1 MSEYRIDDLAR
12 AAGTTTRNVRS
23 YQERGLLPVPTTR
36 SGRALIYDDS
46 HLERLKLIDALLQR
60 GFTTAHISDFITS
73 WETGK
78 DLIDVL
84 GLPRSA
90 TTDRETAS
98 LEVPLE
104 LVESF
109 LGAEAIDPAML
120 ARLSELG
127 LLRVRGDTVE
137 FTDPQLL
144 ETFADLHGYR
154 FDLRRL
160 ADLQAVVKHHLDDIA
175 HQMFTVTRDHLV
187 ELHGEGWLPTTDAEI
202 AETTTMINHL
212 RDVAVAA
219 VQHTLV
225 QALDRALTQDL
236 SEYLAETSEA
246 HSSARRGKATPD
258 ETSHQ

>member
-46 HLERLKLIDALLQR
+46 HLERLKLIDTLLQR

-90 TTDRETAS
+90 TTDRGAAS

-109 LGAEAIDPAML
+109 LGAEAIDPALL
-120 ARLSELG
+120 ARLGELG

-144 ETFADLHGYR
+144 ETFADLHEYR

-187 ELHGEGWLPTTDAEI
+187 ELHGEGWLPTTDDEI

-236 SEYLAETSEA
+236 SEYLAETSEKN
-246 HSSARRGKATPD
+246 SSASQGKATSD
-258 ETSHQ
+258 ETSHH

>member
-36 SGRALIYDDS
+36 AGRALIYDDS

-90 TTDRETAS
+90 TPDQQSAS

-104 LVESF
+104 VVESF
-109 LGAEAIDPAML
+109 LGAEANEPTML

-127 LLRVRGDTVE
+127 VLRVHQDTVE

-144 ETFADLHGYR
+144 ETFADLREYR

-160 ADLQAVVKHHLDDIA
+160 ADLQAVVQNHLDAIA
-175 HQMFTVTRDHLV
+175 HQMFTATRDHLV
-187 ELHGEGWLPTTDAEI
+187 ELHGAGWLPTTDDEI

-219 VQHTLV
+219 VQHSLV
-225 QALDRALTQDL
+225 QALDRTLTQEL
-236 SEYLAETSEA
+236 SDYLAVTAE
-246 HSSARRGKATPD
+246 RPATPVSEHTIRD
-258 ETSHQ
+258 ETTAR